1 MFGWG
6 YARDFCIALFRKEKE
21 EELFR
26 HYVCNCLKICTEN
39 TANAIIW
46 ASQGRGN
53 GMHMSKT
60 LYEIMKPK
68 PIDTRTGD
76 EIVQDMKAKMDKF
89 RGEQ

>member
-1 MFGWG
+1 
-6 YARDFCIALFRKEKE
+6 
-21 EELFR
+21 
-26 HYVCNCLKICTEN
+26 
-39 TANAIIW
+39 
-46 ASQGRGN
+46 
-53 GMHMSKT
+53 MSKT